1 MKVHHIGYY
10 VDNINNAIEN
20 FLDLGWEITGESK
33 FDKNR
38 KVKIVFLKMGGNC
51 IELIEPLEGCKTFTK
66 NMRKL
71 GNFPYHICY
80 QVDDI
85 AKAGNELVKKGYTVL
100 RECEEA
106 PALDGGKVLFLYSLG
121 TGQIELVEF

>member
-38 KVKIVFLKMGGNC
+38 KVKIVFLKMGG
-51 IELIEPLEGCKTFTK
+51 I
-66 NMRKL
+66 
-71 GNFPYHICY
+71 
-80 QVDDI
+80 V
-85 AKAGNELVKKGYTVL
+85 
-100 RECEEA
+100 
-106 PALDGGKVLFLYSLG
+106 
-121 TGQIELVEF
+121 